1 MKKGTQK
8 STAVQLMLSGSL
20 EDYLMFIQN
29 TGK

>member
-8 STAVQLMLSGSL
+8 STAVQIMLNGSL